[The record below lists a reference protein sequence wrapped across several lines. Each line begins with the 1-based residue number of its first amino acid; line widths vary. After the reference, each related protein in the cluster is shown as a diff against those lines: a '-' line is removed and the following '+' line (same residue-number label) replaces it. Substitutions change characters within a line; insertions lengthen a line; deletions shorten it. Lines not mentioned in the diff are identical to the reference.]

1 MSDMNIALGI
11 IGAGSIGHI
20 HAQAASKAGL
30 RIAAV
35 CDIDPEKA
43 ARLADQH
50 PGAVATASVD
60 ELLALENIPGVVIA
74 VPNHLHKGLAIQA
87 LEAGRDVL
95 LEKPMAMNLAECD
108 QIIKAAEDSGQLLQ
122 LGFVCRYAP
131 AAIAARHLIAQ
142 GKLGTILHAKAMMY
156 RRRGIPGLGHWFTT
170 KEKSGGGV
178 LIDIGVHLIDLVM
191 HITPQESHP
200 PRPLRVSAHCT
211 STFGTPIESY
221 TYEEMWAGPPDPA
234 GTFDVDDGVTGL
246 IRFDTGMTFELN
258 VTWAANLPENI
269 LPDGIVILGD
279 RGGCY
284 LDLWNNRLVYTCEVD
299 GKLTDTEIEL
309 TTDPEDNAWDYAWR
323 SEHEHFAASIAN
335 RTPPEASGAD
345 GRTVQQIIEAMYRSS
360 EAGCEVEIE

>member
-1 MSDMNIALGI
+1 MNIALGI

-108 QIIKAAEDSGQLLQ
+108 QIIKATEDSGQLLQ

-131 AAIAARHLIAQ
+131 AAIAARRLISE

-170 KEKSGGGV
+170 KANSGGGV

-211 STFGTPIESY
+211 GTFGTPIASY

-284 LDLWNNRLVYTCEVD
+284 LDLWNNRLVYTTEVD